1 MIEIDIHNDIANAND
16 LWATW
21 GGEIQVVSLDM
32 FKNILRENPDETD
45 LKLNIHC
52 NGGSVSEGFAIY
64 DTLRASGKNISA
76 NIEGDCHSM
85 AIVLLLAAPFE
96 NRTANKNC
104 SSLIHNVRGGI
115 CGWVS
120 ADDCQELAEDIRAD
134 QNKILDIYAD
144 RTGKDK
150 AELENIMKQE
160 KTWNAEDLKEMGFI
174 SKINSYNTNS
184 KTQNENNMTENLL
197 NKLLTNVEGLVSK
210 VDKYFTPKADKVNMA
225 ITDNEGNTLFTTD
238 KEDDTF
244 AVRDVATPN
253 GTFTLDKA
261 TSQYPEGTV
270 VVIEEGA
277 ISSITEPQAEPNTEE
292 MDNLKKE
299 NEDLKAELNLLKS
312 NKANAETLLKE
323 TQAQIIELKNQIQS
337 DFTPEQR
344 VVVGADTK
352 ENKKKTTAD
361 YKAEMKERENSNK
374 KNK

>member
-32 FKNILRENPDETD
+32 FKNILRNNPDETD

-64 DTLRASGKNISA
+64 DTLRTSGKNISA

-150 AELENIMKQE
+150 AELEDIMKQE

-184 KTQNENNMTENLL
+184 KTQNENNMTEKL
-197 NKLLTNVEGLVSK
+197 NKLVNDVEALLAK
-210 VDKYFTPKADKVNMA
+210 VNIHFATKPDKANMA

-244 AVRDVATPN
+244 AVGDVATPN

-337 DFTPEQR
+337 DFTPENR

-352 ENKKKTTAD
+352 KENRTLTSEERRKEI
-361 YKAEMKERENSNK
+361 KANLS

>member
-21 GGEIQVVSLDM
+21 GGEFEVVSLDM
-32 FKNILRENPDETD
+32 FKNILRNNPEEQEI
-45 LKLNIHC
+45 KLNIHC

-64 DTLRASGKNISA
+64 DTLRASGKNIYA

-120 ADDCQELAEDIRAD
+120 ADDCQELAEEIRAD

-144 RTGKDK
+144 RTGKDR

-160 KTWNAEDLKEMGFI
+160 KTWNAEELKEMGFI

-184 KTQNENNMTENLL
+184 KTQKEDNMTEKM
-197 NKLLTNVEGLVSK
+197 NKLVNDVEALLAKVNIHFSSK
-210 VDKYFTPKADKVNMA
+210 PDKVNMA
-225 ITDNEGNTLFTTD
+225 ITDNEGNTLFTTE

-261 TSQYPEGTV
+261 TSQYPVGTV

-292 MDNLKKE
+292 IDNLKKE

-337 DFTPEQR
+337 DFTPEPR
-344 VVVGADTK
+344 VGVGAETK
-352 ENKKKTTAD
+352 KDNKTLTSEERRNEI
-361 YKAEMKERENSNK
+361 KAKLS